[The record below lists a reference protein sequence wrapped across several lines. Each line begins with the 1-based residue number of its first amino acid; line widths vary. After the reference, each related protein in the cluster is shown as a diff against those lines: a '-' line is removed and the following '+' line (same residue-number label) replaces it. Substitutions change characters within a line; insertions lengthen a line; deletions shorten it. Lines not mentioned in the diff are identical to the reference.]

1 MTDEA
6 IKNIYTLLLKSTGV
20 STDTRKIDEGKI
32 YFALKGPN
40 FNGNTFAQ
48 KALEQGAL
56 CCVIDEPQQ
65 PTSDKFILVE
75 DVLTALQSL
84 ANYHRKHLNI
94 PVLGITGSNGKTTS
108 KELCAAV
115 LSKKYKTLFTQG
127 NLNNHIGV
135 PLTLLQINKQ
145 HQFAVIEM
153 GANHQGEID
162 LLSSICEPTHGFI
175 TNVGKAHL
183 EGFGGFEGVIKG
195 KTELYRFLMQSGG
208 TIFCNSDNPFLFPL
222 CKDYDKLITYG
233 SNYKAS
239 VFGEALDG
247 EYLSVNWKDA
257 EGNLIKKIKTQLTGS
272 YNLENVLAAICIGKT
287 FGVSNNDIQTAI
299 ETYAPSNQRSQV
311 MQKGSNTLI
320 IDAYNANPT
329 SMIAALK
336 NLGNAYKGK
345 KVIVLGDMFELGDE
359 SYIEHKHVLHEAI
372 NLKPDLLLLVGK
384 WFNEVDKDKKGIHF
398 TNSVEAKDYLRS
410 NLPANSTVLIKG
422 SRSSKM
428 EEVLSAF

>member
-1 MTDEA
+1 MTYE
-6 IKNIYTLLLKSTGV
+6 IKNIYTLFLKSTGV

-65 PTSDKFILVE
+65 PTSDKFILVD
-75 DVLTALQSL
+75 DVLSALQSL

-145 HQFAVIEM
+145 HEFAVIEM

-195 KTELYRFLMQSGG
+195 KTELYRFLIQSGG
-208 TIFCNSDNPFLFPL
+208 TIFCNSDNTFLFPL
-222 CKDYDKLITYG
+222 CKDYGKLITYG
-233 SNYKAS
+233 ATNNAS
-239 VFGEALDG
+239 VFGEAHEG
-247 EYLSVNWKDA
+247 EFLTVNWKDSK
-257 EGNLIKKIKTQLTGS
+257 GNLIKKIKTQLTGS
-272 YNLENVLAAICIGKT
+272 YNLENVLVAICIGKN
-287 FGVSNNDIQTAI
+287 FGVSNDDIQSAI
-299 ETYAPSNQRSQV
+299 QAYTPSNQRSQV

-336 NLGNAYKGK
+336 NLAVAYKGK

-359 SYIEHKHVLHEAI
+359 SYGEHKQVLHEAI
-372 NLKPDLLLLVGK
+372 HLNPHLLLLVGK
-384 WFNEVDKDKKGIHF
+384 WFNEVDKEKKGIHF
-398 TNSVEAKDYLRS
+398 TNSVEAKDYLKS

-428 EEVLSAF
+428 EEVLGAF

>member
-1 MTDEA
+1 MTDE
-6 IKNIYTLLLKSTGV
+6 IKNIYALFLKSTGV

-40 FNGNTFAQ
+40 FNGNSFAP
-48 KALEQGAL
+48 KAIEQGAL
-56 CCVIDEPQQ
+56 CCVIDEPQ
-65 PTSDKFILVE
+65 PLASDKFILVD
-75 DVLTALQSL
+75 DVLKALQLL
-84 ANYHRKHLNI
+84 ANYHRKLLNI

-115 LSKKYKTLFTQG
+115 VSKKYKTLFTQG

-135 PLTLLQINKQ
+135 PLTLLEIDQQ

-162 LLSSICEPTHGFI
+162 FLSRICEPTHGFI

-195 KTELYRFLMQSGG
+195 KTELYRFLRQNAG
-208 TIFCNSDNPFLFPL
+208 TIFCNSDNPFLYSL
-222 CKDYDKLITYG
+222 CKDYGKLITYG
-233 SNYKAS
+233 SNNNAL
-239 VFGEALDG
+239 VFGEAEVG
-247 EYLSVNWKDA
+247 EFLTVNWKDSK
-257 EGNLIKKIKTQLTGS
+257 GNLIKKIKTQLTGS

-287 FGVSNNDIQTAI
+287 FGVSNDDIQSAI

-336 NLGNAYKGK
+336 NLDVSYKGK
-345 KVIVLGDMFELGDE
+345 KIVVLGDMFELGDE
-359 SYIEHKHVLHEAI
+359 SYVEHNNVLQESLK
-372 NLKPDLLLLVGK
+372 LKPDMLILVGK
-384 WFNEVDKDKKGIHF
+384 WFNEVDKERKGIHF
-398 TNSVEAKDYLRS
+398 NNSIEAKEFLEG

-428 EEVLSAF
+428 EEVLIAF